1 MVKLSNVPGIPAP
14 PMEKKADP
22 KKFDY
27 RDYIRTGYDVSPEQ
41 VAADAGQRSRKFWA
55 PIGTGAA
62 GFAGGSGAMALAMQ
76 QLSKRMGG
84 NKVFN
89 APIEAYQA
97 IRSTH
102 PAAQVARMKPEYLK
116 DLTKTLTDLVRP
128 ESEGFISKLFGAG
141 AKVPNVTPQK
151 ALLSEVGFLRNH
163 GKRADPMIADAFRRI
178 RASVPK
184 SQGIRKLLKNM
195 PWKGKAALIGI
206 PALLGTG
213 GYFLGRD

>member
-27 RDYIRTGYDVSPEQ
+27 RDYIRTEYDVSPEQ
-41 VAADAGQRSRKFWA
+41 VAADAGQRSKKFWA

-62 GFAGGSGAMALAMQ
+62 GFAGGAGAVALALR
-76 QLSKRMGG
+76 QLGKRMGG
-84 NKVFN
+84 KTVFN

-97 IRSTH
+97 IRASH
-102 PAAQVARMKPEYLK
+102 PAAQVARMSPLYK
-116 DLTKTLTDLVRP
+116 DTLTKTLTDLVRP
-128 ESEGFISKLFGAG
+128 KPEGFVGKLFGAG
-141 AKVPNVTPQK
+141 AKVPKVTSQK
-151 ALLSEVGFLRNH
+151 ARLSELGFLSLT

-195 PWKGKAALIGI
+195 PWKGKAALVGL
-206 PALLGTG
+206 PLLLGTG
-213 GYFLGRD
+213 GYLLGRE